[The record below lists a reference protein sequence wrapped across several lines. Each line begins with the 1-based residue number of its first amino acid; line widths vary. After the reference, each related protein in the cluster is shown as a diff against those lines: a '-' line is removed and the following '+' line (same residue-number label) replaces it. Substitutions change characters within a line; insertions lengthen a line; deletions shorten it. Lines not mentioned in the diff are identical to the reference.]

1 MPGKHTPRRYKPS
14 FIATVLALGIAA
26 FVTAAAIPAS
36 PTGTADTF
44 KIGTTGA
51 SWQVDPGV
59 AYITSAWELEYATC
73 AKLLN
78 HPDTPW
84 DDNEVQRLRPE
95 IATGMP
101 AISEDQR
108 TYTFHIRSDFQ
119 FSPPWNTYVT
129 AESMKYTFERTLDHD
144 LASPAQQF
152 FGNIVGATEYMN
164 GQAPEI
170 TGIVASGD
178 TLTIQLIEPQGD
190 FLTFLAM
197 PFLCAV
203 PIGLPHVEQVGP
215 IPSAGP
221 YYISSFSV
229 NDVLRASR
237 NPNYHGPR
245 PQRFETLEY
254 DFNLNEETAYQQ
266 VLSGELDT
274 GPLPAAHVQEVANLY
289 GPDSP
294 AAARG
299 LQRFFFEPVNCVGY
313 LPLNTERSVFADLN
327 MRKAVNYALDRAAYA
342 AQAGPYAG
350 SPFDQLLPQGMPGY
364 EDIDVYPDQPDLER
378 ARDLANW
385 HPGDPLRPIT
395 VYYRSSGTVNPAQY
409 QIVRSNLEQIG
420 FDVTGVGWPGGD
432 IYYRMGI
439 RGEPFDLGV
448 STGWCSD
455 YNDPW
460 DFIFLFDGT
469 TIHDGENNLNYSY
482 FDDPV
487 FNDRMHAAN
496 ELVGDARYDAFRQIE
511 HDLVR
516 DAAPAA
522 AVRTYNNRY
531 LYSERM
537 GCQHYLLAYGV
548 DFDQLCVR
556 PAITTDDTS
565 ILEPALGT
573 TTVPVTVQLSSEMES
588 SVSVDYATQDGTAH
602 AGEDYA
608 ATSGTLTF
616 APHERSKTVSVTISS
631 DTLAEPQETF
641 SLNLSSQSSGTIVD
655 GQAVVTILD
664 RPVGPPPPGPPPPP
678 APPPPPPP
686 QPPPPPPAVRCRV
699 PRVIEMR
706 LAAAKTKIRRAHC
719 GVGRIRKRANARRA
733 GRVIGQSPRPGA
745 VRARGTRVN
754 LVVGRR

>member
-1 MPGKHTPRRYKPS
+1 MHQGSPRTYKPS
-14 FIATVLALGIAA
+14 LIATVFALGIAA

-36 PTGTADTF
+36 PTPTGTADTF
-44 KIGTTGA
+44 KIGTVGA
-51 SWQVDPGV
+51 SWQVDPGL
-59 AYITSAWELEYATC
+59 AYITSAWQLEYATC

-84 DDNEVQRLRPE
+84 DEGEASRLRPE
-95 IATGMP
+95 IAAGMP
-101 AISEDQR
+101 AISTDQR
-108 TYTFHIRSDFQ
+108 TYTFQIRNDFQ

-178 TLTIQLIEPQGD
+178 TLTIHLIEPQGD

-203 PIGLPHVEQVGP
+203 PIGLPHLEQVGP

-245 PQRFETLEY
+245 PQRFEALEY
-254 DFNLNEETAYQQ
+254 YFNLNEETAYQQ
-266 VLSGELDT
+266 VLSGELDE

-299 LQRFFFEPVNCVGY
+299 FQRFFFEPVNCVGY
-313 LPLNTERSVFADLN
+313 LPLNTERPTFASVN
-327 MRKAVNYALDRAAYA
+327 MRKAVNYALDRTAYA

-395 VYYRSSGTVNPAQY
+395 VYYRNNSAINLAQY
-409 QIVRSNLEQIG
+409 EIVRQGLVSIG
-420 FDVTGVGWPGGD
+420 FDVTGVGFSNAN
-432 IYYRMGI
+432 IYDRIGT
-439 RGEPFDLGV
+439 RGEPFDTAV
-448 STGWCSD
+448 SIGWCSD
-455 YNDPW
+455 YQDPW
-460 DFIFLFDGT
+460 DWLYLFDGT
-469 TIHDGENNLNYSY
+469 TIHDGSGNLNYAY
-482 FDDPV
+482 FNDPA
-487 FNDRMHAAN
+487 FNDRMHAAAQ
-496 ELVGDARYDAFRQIE
+496 LSGDDRYDAFRDIE

-516 DAAPAA
+516 DAAPWASL
-522 AVRTYNNRY
+522 RTYNDADFFSSRI
-531 LYSERM
+531 
-537 GCQHYLLAYGV
+537 GCQLYGAGAYQGV
-548 DFDQLCVR
+548 DLITICLR
-556 PAITTDDTS
+556 PEITTDDS
-565 ILEPALGT
+565 VVDESAGVVH
-573 TTVPVTVQLSSEMES
+573 VPVRLSSEMDNT
-588 SVSVDYATQDGTAH
+588 VTVDYATADGTAH
-602 AGEDYA
+602 AGQDYTA
-608 ATSGTLTF
+608 ANGTLTF
-616 APHERSKTVSVTISS
+616 APHERLKYVDVAIAN
-631 DTLAEPQETF
+631 DGVGEPTETF
-641 SLNLSSQSSGTIVD
+641 FLNLSNESSGTMVD
-655 GQAVVTILD
+655 PQAVVSIT
-664 RPVGPPPPGPPPPP
+664 G
-678 APPPPPPP
+678 
-686 QPPPPPPAVRCRV
+686 
-699 PRVIEMR
+699 
-706 LAAAKTKIRRAHC
+706 
-719 GVGRIRKRANARRA
+719 
-733 GRVIGQSPRPGA
+733 
-745 VRARGTRVN
+745 
-754 LVVGRR
+754 